1 MHKTIFISHASR
13 DSEIAQILKVSIEDT
28 FANNV
33 IVFASSIDLGE
44 IWLPRI
50 QAELAAA
57 EISLFLMTPNSLER
71 PWVWFEMGA
80 VWRRH
85 EGNEMLLIPVC
96 YDISVEQLPRPLSDT
111 QAIRL
116 ERAEDVRTLHTRII
130 DFLKHSVRGKITL
143 QRARAAF
150 RRLSAAYIQ
159 PAAASRTPLQD
170 YQQAV
175 LEALTHL
182 AQQGSLPV
190 QAFNIFE
197 QYGIIDLQTMIA
209 LQDTAFT
216 TLRRKDKS

>member
-1 MHKTIFISHASR
+1 MGKTIFVSHASH
-13 DSEIAQILKVSIEDT
+13 DSEMAQILKESIEAT
-28 FANNV
+28 FVNNV
-33 IVFASSIDLGE
+33 AVFAASIDLGE
-44 IWLPRI
+44 SWLPRI
-50 QAELAAA
+50 QAELATA

-85 EGNEMLLIPVC
+85 EAGEMLLIPVC

-130 DFLKHSVRGKITL
+130 NFLKPSVQGKITL

-150 RRLSAAYIQ
+150 RRLGAAYKQ
-159 PAAASRTPLQD
+159 PVAASRTPLQD

-175 LEALTHL
+175 LEALTRL

-197 QYGIIDLQTMIA
+197 QYGAIDLQTMMA
-209 LQDTAFT
+209 LQDKTFTA
-216 TLRRKDKS
+216 LRGKNKS